1 MHNKSVAELSREL
14 ESGKISSVELTRQF
28 LGRLEKEDEQLN
40 SFITITEE
48 QALADAHAAD
58 EQRAVGKA
66 TPWTGVPFAHKD
78 IFCTNGVATTC
89 GSKMLANFV
98 PPYDATVTENFRKAG
113 AVCLGKTNMD
123 EFAMG
128 SSTESSYFGAT
139 ANPWGLSQGEK
150 RVPGGSSGGSSHGY
164 RRVHSSTGRAVW
176 RDRAETNLWS
186 GVPLR
191 HDCLCFEPGPGW
203 HHGPHS
209 RRQCADAEC
218 NGGL

>member
-58 EQRAVGKA
+58 EQRAAGKA

-128 SSTESSYFGAT
+128 SSTENSIYGPCR
-139 ANPWGLSQGEK
+139 NPWDPT
-150 RVPGGSSGGSSHGY
+150 RTCGGSSGGSNPGGW
-164 RRVHSSTGRAVW
+164 RP
-176 RDRAETNLWS
+176 RDRDWERT
-186 GVPLR
+186 G
-191 HDCLCFEPGPGW
+191 PGPRL
-203 HHGPHS
+203 
-209 RRQCADAEC
+209 RR
-218 NGGL
+218 

>member
-78 IFCTNGVATTC
+78 IFLSLIHISEPTR
-89 GSKMLANFV
+89 
-98 PPYDATVTENFRKAG
+98 PY
-113 AVCLGKTNMD
+113 
-123 EFAMG
+123 
-128 SSTESSYFGAT
+128 
-139 ANPWGLSQGEK
+139 
-150 RVPGGSSGGSSHGY
+150 
-164 RRVHSSTGRAVW
+164 
-176 RDRAETNLWS
+176 
-186 GVPLR
+186 
-191 HDCLCFEPGPGW
+191 
-203 HHGPHS
+203 
-209 RRQCADAEC
+209 
-218 NGGL
+218 